1 MMNNDIKDISFVIP
15 GPEPEKAALISVKN
29 SFFNNLV
36 FSLSKLITTI
46 NLILLGHILYEN
58 KTNYQLFMIFQIGVF
73 IIEILGKIFLF
84 GLLKYLF
91 YDKEENE
98 LYILFVK
105 MKAALIILILIILIP
120 VSIISYFIIEIILKY
135 NFEIYDQYLIKEV
148 YFNFILFTPLISLF
162 EILFLL
168 NIEFI
173 HKINKLKVERD
184 NYNIKAIFFYIIS
197 FLICHITL
205 SYCLLYILEIGLI
218 GLTLSYGLN
227 SFIFYL
233 CTNRYITK
241 KQQYN
246 SQHFFI
252 IPNIELFDDDLMNI
266 LKENSVSSFNNLSD
280 VIVFIFLFLVSLFT
294 TQNQLIINIIYLNF
308 YELLCTINRGFYF
321 TLKNYFSKN
330 LEDATKRKRYV
341 IYFSLYYLILT
352 LAIFIVLILFKNILL
367 ETYLYEGGKGKIDIS
382 MNLKIIYPIV
392 ILISNVRMALNGI
405 LRGMSVSLPS
415 GRKAFY
421 IIIYMILCWIL
432 CINFNYGIFGLWLSI
447 LLLNIAFVLESTHK
461 AQIYFPEAF

>member
-1 MMNNDIKDISFVIP
+1 M
-15 GPEPEKAALISVKN
+15 
-29 SFFNNLV
+29 
-36 FSLSKLITTI
+36 
-46 NLILLGHILYEN
+46 
-58 KTNYQLFMIFQIGVF
+58 
-73 IIEILGKIFLF
+73 
-84 GLLKYLF
+84 
-91 YDKEENE
+91 
-98 LYILFVK
+98 
-105 MKAALIILILIILIP
+105 
-120 VSIISYFIIEIILKY
+120 
-135 NFEIYDQYLIKEV
+135 
-148 YFNFILFTPLISLF
+148 
-162 EILFLL
+162 
-168 NIEFI
+168 
-173 HKINKLKVERD
+173 
-184 NYNIKAIFFYIIS
+184 
-197 FLICHITL
+197 
-205 SYCLLYILEIGLI
+205 
-218 GLTLSYGLN
+218 
-227 SFIFYL
+227 
-233 CTNRYITK
+233 
-241 KQQYN
+241 
-246 SQHFFI
+246 
-252 IPNIELFDDDLMNI
+252 
-266 LKENSVSSFNNLSD
+266 
-280 VIVFIFLFLVSLFT
+280 
-294 TQNQLIINIIYLNF
+294 
-308 YELLCTINRGFYF
+308 LCTINRGFYF